1 MDERIQKILSRAGF
15 GSRRK
20 CEELIKAGIVTVNKQ
35 TAVIGQKAD
44 QARDVIEVRGK
55 SLPLAEEKVYIIL
68 NKPPGVLSTTRA
80 QGGFETVLDYVEV
93 DDAHIYP
100 VGRLDLHSE
109 GLILL
114 SNDGSLTHRMTHPKF
129 GHDKEYLVELSRKPS
144 LLQLKDW
151 RSGVMIEEDVQT
163 LPAEVELLSDHKKE
177 VWVRVVLREG
187 KKRQI
192 RRVAEVLGLHVK
204 RLKRVRIGPIL
215 LGKLKSGEWR
225 HLTRNEIARL
235 LKQARSKKA

>member
-1 MDERIQKILSRAGF
+1 MDERLQKILSRAGY

-20 CEELIKAGIVTVNKQ
+20 CEELIKAGIVTVNQQ

-44 QARDVIEVRGK
+44 PAQDDIAVQGTPI
-55 SLPLAEEKVYIIL
+55 PIAEDKVYVIL

-80 QGGFETVLDYVEV
+80 HGGFKTVLDYVEIE
-93 DDAHIYP
+93 DAHVYP

-114 SNDGSLTHRMTHPKF
+114 SNDGSLTYRMTHPKF

-144 LLQLKDW
+144 LVQLQQW
-151 RSGVMIEEDVQT
+151 RNGVLIEEDVQT
-163 LPAEVELLSDHKKE
+163 LAAKVELLGDQKKE
-177 VWVRVVLREG
+177 VWVSIVMREG

-215 LGKLKSGEWR
+215 LGKLKPGEWR
-225 HLTRNEIARL
+225 HLTRNETARL
-235 LKQARSKKA
+235 LKQARKKKG